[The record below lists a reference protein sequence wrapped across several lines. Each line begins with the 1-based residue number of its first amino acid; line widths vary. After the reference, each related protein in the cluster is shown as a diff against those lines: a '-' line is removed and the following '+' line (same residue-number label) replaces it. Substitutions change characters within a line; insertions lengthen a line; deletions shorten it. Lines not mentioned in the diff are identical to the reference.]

1 MTLSERIVE
10 DLKTAM
16 KAKDGVRT
24 SCLRLLKT
32 SLKNLQVEK
41 GRPLTDEDVLSAISS
56 MIRKDRDA
64 VAEYRKAGRDDLAAK
79 EEAEIHILYDYLPKQ
94 LSPEEI
100 EAALREI
107 ITEVSASSPKD
118 LGRVM
123 KEAMARMAGQAQ
135 GKEINQIAR
144 RLLA

>member
-1 MTLSERIVE
+1 MTLSEKIDE

-41 GRPLTDEDVLSAISS
+41 RRPLTDEEVFSAISS
-56 MIRKDRDA
+56 MIRKGRDA
-64 VAEYRKAGRDDLAAK
+64 AAEYRNAGRDDLAAK

-100 EAALREI
+100 EATLRQI
-107 ITEVSASSPKD
+107 ITQLSASGPKD
-118 LGRVM
+118 LGKVM

-135 GKEINQIAR
+135 GKEVNQIAR